1 MLLNP
6 VEEFEIE
13 KRKYI
18 EALGQDVELRQLTKA
33 WFERASKQRYSY
45 HFTWLGRP
53 VIQFPQDLIAMQE
66 LIWAIKPELIIETG
80 VAHGGSLIFSASIL
94 EMLGGVGEVVGI
106 DIDIRAHNRKAI
118 EEHPMSKRIT
128 LIEGNSCSAD
138 VLEQVEKHAA
148 GKSRVLV
155 ILDSNHTKD
164 HVARELE
171 LYHHF
176 VMPGSYL
183 LVFDTVIDDMP
194 DSFSAERPWGP
205 GNGPKVAVLEF
216 LAKNKRFSADLS
228 IDDKLQITVAPNGF
242 LRCVAAP

>member
-1 MLLNP
+1 MNP

-13 KRKYI
+13 KRRYI
-18 EALGQDVELRQLTKA
+18 EALGQDRELRELTKA
-33 WFERASKQRYSY
+33 WFARASKQRYSY

-66 LIWAIKPELIIETG
+66 LIWSIKPDLIIETG

-94 EMLGGVGEVVGI
+94 ELIGGEGTVVGI

-118 EEHPMSKRIT
+118 EEHPMSKRIV
-128 LIEGNSCSAD
+128 LIEGDSCSEA
-138 VLEQVEKHAA
+138 VMAKVERYAA

-171 LYHHF
+171 LYERF

-194 DSFSAERPWGP
+194 ESFSADRPWGP
-205 GNGPKVAVLEF
+205 GNGPKVAVTEF
-216 LAKNKRFSADLS
+216 LARNKRFSADLS